1 MHGRSDVQ
9 ESVVVNAQLAAL
21 VDANDGQR
29 ESERARESAR
39 ASEREKRESARAREP
54 ASKRASERKCQ

>member
-29 ESERARESAR
+29 ERERERERMRARARLLASERARVKANHC
-39 ASEREKRESARAREP
+39 A
-54 ASKRASERKCQ
+54 CVFCG